1 MELDDGGGAD
11 LRILVDAAG
20 VEVFTGDGHALT
32 ARVYP
37 DSQAST
43 DLVAGANPAEGHAT
57 VRWWKF
63 LSHGRV
69 TAPTP

>member
-1 MELDDGGGAD
+1 MTVELDDGGGAD
-11 LRILVDAAG
+11 LRILVDASV
-20 VEVFTGDGHALT
+20 VEVFAGDGHALT

-43 DLVAGANPAEGHAT
+43 DLVAGANSGEAT
-57 VRWWKF
+57 PPCVGG
-63 LSHGRV
+63 SSCH